1 MSVLLTPPFASG
13 DEVNS
18 RNRSQVKKWLRE
30 CGVSSSVTERLT
42 ISQLRSAID
51 EPEATVAELLGG
63 AVPQQ
68 RKPQQQPQQQEL
80 PTMPEQQPQG
90 NDQQQ
95 QINQIS
101 QMLLSLMS
109 NQSPNVD
116 EGRIIELIKEHAP
129 VRSVEVSTDG
139 RQSVKVDGAHPK
151 LADVVAW
158 LSAGVPVYC
167 VGNAGSGKSSLARQ
181 AAQALDLDYYEHGA
195 VMTRYD
201 LAGVVSLDGDFK
213 PSAFYNWFKH
223 GGVLLLDE
231 LDASQP
237 QALVQWNNAI
247 RGAAGTLATF
257 ANGETVEKHQDAL
270 VIAAA
275 NTIGKGANR
284 KFVGRNPLD
293 AATLDGFAFIEV
305 DYSDEIEQALSRG
318 HYEWMATVQAYRKA
332 AADHGVGHVISPRAT
347 DFGARY
353 LDATKKPF
361 KEVRN
366 DLIDQAIRKG
376 MDSDQWQTISATANN
391 YLGA

>member
-51 EPEATVAELLGG
+51 EPETAVVELLGG

-68 RKPQQQPQQQEL
+68 PQPRKPQQQPQQQEI
-80 PTMPEQQPQG
+80 PTMQQG
-90 NDQQQ
+90 ADQQQ

-101 QMLLSLMS
+101 QMLLGLMS
-109 NQSPNVD
+109 NQSPSLD
-116 EGRIIELIKEHAP
+116 EGRIIELIEQH
-129 VRSVEVSTDG
+129 SHSTTLEVSTDG
-139 RQSVKVDGAHPK
+139 RQSVTVDGAHPQLK
-151 LADVVAW
+151 DVVMW

-167 VGNAGSGKSSLARQ
+167 VGNAGSGKSTLARQ

-213 PSAFYNWFKH
+213 PSAFYQWFKH

-247 RGAAGTLATF
+247 RGAKGTLATF
-257 ANGETVEKHQDAL
+257 ANGETVEKHEDAL

-275 NTIGKGANR
+275 NTVGKGANR
-284 KFVGRNPLD
+284 RFVGRSPLD
-293 AATLDGFAFIEV
+293 GATLDGFAFIEIE
-305 DYSDEIEQALSRG
+305 YSDEIEQALSRG
-318 HYEWMATVQAYRKA
+318 HREWLDTVKAYRKA
-332 AADHGVGHVISPRAT
+332 AEDHNINLIISPRAT
-347 DFGARY
+347 DFGAR
-353 LDATKKPF
+353 LLESSGKTF
-361 KEVRN
+361 SEVRHQ
-366 DLIDQAIRKG
+366 LVEQVIRKG
-376 MDSDQWQTISATANN
+376 MDSDQWATLSAAANN
-391 YLGA
+391 YL